1 MRSAKAS
8 LIWIALAAAICLPIV
23 AAATSPQ
30 LAWRDPIYIIAGFAG
45 MIALGLVL
53 MQPLLIAGYLPGLP
67 AYRGR
72 RVHYWIGAALV
83 AAVVIHVGG
92 LWITSPPDMIDAL
105 LLTSPTPFS
114 PFGVIAMWAIFA
126 VALLAAF
133 RRRLKLRPQ
142 TWRMAHMCFA
152 VVIVMGGV
160 LHAILI
166 EGTMETIS
174 KVALCALVLGATI
187 KVMVD
192 LRVWRKRT
200 TFRGERPA
208 VN

>member
-1 MRSAKAS
+1 
-8 LIWIALAAAICLPIV
+8 
-23 AAATSPQ
+23 
-30 LAWRDPIYIIAGFAG
+30 
-45 MIALGLVL
+45 
-53 MQPLLIAGYLPGLP
+53 
-67 AYRGR
+67 
-72 RVHYWIGAALV
+72 
-83 AAVVIHVGG
+83 
-92 LWITSPPDMIDAL
+92 
-105 LLTSPTPFS
+105 
-114 PFGVIAMWAIFA
+114 
-126 VALLAAF
+126 
-133 RRRLKLRPQ
+133 
-142 TWRMAHMCFA
+142 MAHMCFA

-174 KVALCALVLGATI
+174 KVALCVLVLGATI